1 MNLEEYFTLFPEL
14 LRSFQRGQDHASG
27 S

>member
-14 LRSFQRGQDHASG
+14 LQSFRRAQDHASG